1 MIRRPPRSTRTD
13 TLFPYTTLFRSP
25 WSWALMRALAGFCFP
40 GLYVVAES
48 WLNGRADNRTRAA
61 LLSFYF
67 ITQTGG
73 AALGQ
78 LLLGIPD
85 PAGNL
90 LFAIVTVPISLPL
103 VPLLLSVLLGQGFA
117 APDRPPARKPE
128 PKSGESG
135 KRAARRGVTGGR

>member
-1 MIRRPPRSTRTD
+1 
-13 TLFPYTTLFRSP
+13 
-25 WSWALMRALAGFCFP
+25 MRALAGFCFP
-40 GLYVVAES
+40 GLYGVAES

-61 LLSFYF
+61 LLSIYF

-90 LFAIVTVPISLPL
+90 LFAIVSVLISLSL
-103 VPLLLSVLLGQGFA
+103 VPMLLSAGPSPAFEA
-117 APDRPPARKPE
+117 PARSEEHTSELQSLMSISYADFRLTK
-128 PKSGESG
+128 KNQIYHI
-135 KRAARRGVTGGR
+135 

>member
-1 MIRRPPRSTRTD
+1 
-13 TLFPYTTLFRSP
+13 
-25 WSWALMRALAGFCFP
+25 MRALAGFCFP

-61 LLSFYF
+61 LLSVYF

-85 PAGNL
+85 PTGTL
-90 LFAIVTVPISLPL
+90 LFVIVSVLVSLSL
-103 VPLLLSVLLGQGFA
+103 VPMLLSAQQGQAFEA
-117 APDRPPARKPE
+117 PARLSVRKLFRSE
-128 PKSGESG
+128 EHTSELQSLMRISYAVFCLK
-135 KRAARRGVTGGR
+135 KKNKKQNCTR

>member
-90 LFAIVTVPISLPL
+90 LFAIVSVLISLSL
-103 VPLLLSVLLGQGFA
+103 VPMLL
-117 APDRPPARKPE
+117 
-128 PKSGESG
+128 
-135 KRAARRGVTGGR
+135 AARSEERRVGKDCVSTCKSRGAHDHYKTTYNNHA